1 MEENNMKTLAAGTYN
16 LAKTFVPA
24 IGEIKN
30 WNSRRN
36 ALLTH
41 WKNFW
46 NFTIIE
52 TDKDSFIT
60 IDTSTA
66 NYTALAAEVAPSA
79 TSTQGWV
86 LESSLTDLT
95 SAQSADLNAML
106 ATKGLD
112 SINTVYLSVDDID
125 DKLRSVQN
133 TFYAKYND
141 TPIYV
146 TKKTYTKSAS

>member
-1 MEENNMKTLAAGTYN
+1 MKTLAAGTYN
-16 LAKTFVPA
+16 LAKIFIPA
-24 IGEIKN
+24 LGEIKN
-30 WNSRRN
+30 WNSRKN
-36 ALLTH
+36 ALLAH
-41 WKNFW
+41 WKKFW

-60 IDTSTA
+60 IDASTI
-66 NYTALAAEVAPSA
+66 NYTALAAEAAPSA

-95 SAQSADLNAML
+95 SAQSTDLNAML
-106 ATKGLD
+106 AAKGLD
-112 SINTVYLSVDDID
+112 SINTVYLSVDDVD

-133 TFYAKYND
+133 AFYAKYND
-141 TPIYV
+141 KPIYV